1 MKIELLLILIKKKK
15 NIFIFGNKM
24 IYTQAIKLYKDIVG
38 NNFTRYSIF
47 IYNEETTLKELLSF
61 LYLS

>member
-1 MKIELLLILIKKKK
+1 
-15 NIFIFGNKM
+15 M

-61 LYLS
+61 LYLSL